1 MKCMKYI
8 TLCLLMLFAVKA
20 NAQNEAKKD
29 SLRASKV
36 EELRKFRETLFVEQ
50 LTLTDAEKVKFF
62 PIYDEYQL
70 KLRDAKRGFR
80 DKWEDKRPSELT
92 EVEAEQYFKDAV
104 ALRKLEVQLL
114 ETYTVKLK
122 PVIGMK
128 RAVQLPRIE
137 REVKKE
143 MIAKARSMR
152 KKKKSGGEGDENR
165 GGGDRPRRRAPEGE
179 PIGN

>member
-1 MKCMKYI
+1 M
-8 TLCLLMLFAVKA
+8 
-20 NAQNEAKKD
+20 
-29 SLRASKV
+29 S
-36 EELRKFRETLFVEQ
+36 ET
-50 LTLTDAEKVKFF
+50 
-62 PIYDEYQL
+62 
-70 KLRDAKRGFR
+70 
-80 DKWEDKRPSELT
+80 
-92 EVEAEQYFKDAV
+92 EAEQYFKEAV

-152 KKKKSGGEGDENR
+152 KKKKPADGGENR
-165 GGGDRPRRRAPEGE
+165 GGVDRPRRRAPEAE